1 MKPKS
6 KRFVA
11 MIMTVAMMTSLFPA
25 AGFAAEMQP
34 AGNVEATVTEPAT
47 NDNETTPI
55 PTADQT
61 VADWDGLKSAIEAA
75 QEATTIQL
83 PAALESD
90 ETITLPAG
98 AEITLVGAEGGTT
111 ITRQGNNGEFI
122 VNNDASLTLNGN
134 ITVSARIS
142 SDELQYLTTTDSF
155 QIAGK
160 MTINGKLM
168 ARTSEDF
175 FNGRQG
181 AASFIDCTGELVM
194 NSESEVSG
202 WTINTLGGDGNK
214 AGAAIKVDGEQAS
227 FIMNG
232 GTITNCSNSHANAA
246 VSPAIQVLNGATI
259 TMENGSLTKNGNN
272 RGTTSQGTSGGAIYV
287 GEGSHCTINGGIL
300 SENAG
305 SLGGAIYV
313 GKNATLNINED
324 VSLTQNIGS
333 TGGAIY
339 GKDAQIILT
348 GVTLSDNI
356 LQWQYG
362 SAIAVDGGTLTLDG
376 CDVTGNITQNGTNQG
391 RGAIYSDESTLEIKN
406 TNILQ
411 NDALGE
417 GSNGKFGVRY
427 GGGITLNDGTA
438 TLTNTTIS
446 ENRAMAG
453 AGIFSDGCNLTI
465 NSCKITNNDGTQGSV
480 DMPSWF
486 QGGGMYL
493 ENGAVTITG
502 TEIDPTIISGNK
514 SRFIGGGI
522 YASLK
527 NGTLDLSDN
536 IIIKDNSAV
545 SGGGVFSD
553 GTTTLTLNGAEISDN
568 HAVYSDNYNG
578 SSTAAYNGHGG
589 GITVNGSTFT
599 MNSGSVITNEATN
612 YAGGIFNL
620 GEVKLIDGLIS
631 GNAGYEAGA
640 LLNYPDASVTMQGG
654 TITNN
659 SAELAGGIENA
670 GTFTLQGG
678 TIAGNKATGDD
689 VNANEGIGGGIVNT
703 GTFTQTGG
711 KIYGN
716 IAKTG
721 ADDFYNF
728 ADTSTTGTFTL
739 LDPSTFGVG
748 ADKWYEDAPNDRY
761 TSGGD
766 NASYESFTA
775 NTESHY
781 LTLGL
786 GDVLNTITV
795 TPADI
800 TIYMGGTDGY
810 AGVVDEDGTITGSNS
825 LPDPGFT
832 VTLPEAL
839 KDVPVTELTFKEA
852 NDASDKTW
860 KFVPYDGNPATTV
873 YKLVPQGEGQE
884 ATRVEFTNGSE
895 TITSDAFDVGENV
908 NTTYTMSLY
917 KGDGESAVGDIVT
930 EYEGKTYSVDSSAT
944 ATLTVRGT
952 TDEPQLA
959 TVGTTPEKGKPAV
972 SAPEGTTYAINGG
985 NVAVQNPAGVSLL
998 FDDIIDTNSENRTDL
1013 LKKKANEKLGGDAS
1027 DRNMEIKYLDLV
1039 DAHNGNAWVK
1049 ASQNVTIYWP
1059 IPEGASAEDS
1069 FKVLHFENLHRDM
1082 QSTNIESAITNCTV
1096 TEVPCTVEGD
1106 HITFQMGEDGF
1117 SPFALVWEEKS
1128 EPSWPDWPDWPPV
1141 GPGDD
1146 DDDNDDGDDNDN
1158 PPILNTED
1166 HFSYVVGYE
1175 DGMVKPQRSITR
1187 AEVATIFYRL
1197 LEDDVRDD
1205 YDTTRN
1211 NFSDVTS
1218 DSWYNQTVSTLAS
1231 MGILKGYEDGT
1242 FRPNASITR
1251 AEFAAIATR
1260 FFEETGVTYEPGT
1273 FTDVTGSEWF
1283 AGAIMDAVNL
1293 GLIGGYEDGTVRPN
1307 NNITRAEACAI
1318 VNRTLGRVP
1327 DADHLLP
1334 ADEMTTWPDNP
1345 SSAWFYADMQEAT
1358 NGHEYEWITED
1369 GNKIEEW
1376 TDILDKDW
1384 NDR

>member
-1 MKPKS
+1 
-6 KRFVA
+6 

-47 NDNETTPI
+47 NDSETTPV
-55 PTADQT
+55 PTAEQT
-61 VADWDGLKSAIEAA
+61 VEDWAGLKSALENAT
-75 QEATTIQL
+75 EATTIQL

-90 ETITLPAG
+90 ETITLPEG
-98 AEITLVGAEGGTT
+98 ADITLVADANGTT
-111 ITRQGNNGEFI
+111 ITRSSASKGEFN
-122 VNNDASLTLNGN
+122 VPANAKLTMTGN
-134 ITVSARIS
+134 ITLTCSKTLSAS
-142 SDELQYLTTTDSF
+142 FLTIAGTAVLNGKI
-155 QIAGK
+155 QIA
-160 MTINGKLM
+160 
-168 ARTSEDF
+168 EDV
-175 FNGRQG
+175 QSS
-181 AASFIDCTGELVM
+181 ASLIDCTGSLTM
-194 NSESEVSG
+194 NDGAEVSG
-202 WTINTLGGDGNK
+202 IDANDSSGATAAVKISGEGAEFTINGGTITNNHEKG
-214 AGAAIKVDGEQAS
+214 GANSVKGGAVQVLNGAKMTMNNGEIKSNNHDDPDDIVVHGGGIYVDAAS
-227 FIMNG
+227 VEMNG
-232 GTITNCSNSHANAA
+232 GTIT
-246 VSPAIQVLNGATI
+246 
-259 TMENGSLTKNGNN
+259 
-272 RGTTSQGTSGGAIYV
+272 
-287 GEGSHCTINGGIL
+287 
-300 SENAG
+300 
-305 SLGGAIYV
+305 
-313 GKNATLNINED
+313 
-324 VSLTQNIGS
+324 
-333 TGGAIY
+333 
-339 GKDAQIILT
+339 
-348 GVTLSDNI
+348 DN
-356 LQWQYG
+356 QAFQ
-362 SAIAVDGGTLTLDG
+362 
-376 CDVTGNITQNGTNQG
+376 
-391 RGAIYSDESTLEIKN
+391 
-406 TNILQ
+406 
-411 NDALGE
+411 
-417 GSNGKFGVRY
+417 
-427 GGGITLNDGTA
+427 
-438 TLTNTTIS
+438 
-446 ENRAMAG
+446 G
-453 AGIFSDGCNLTI
+453 AGVYLTE
-465 NSCKITNNDGTQGSV
+465 NSSFTMKGGS
-480 DMPSWF
+480 
-486 QGGGMYL
+486 
-493 ENGAVTITG
+493 
-502 TEIDPTIISGNK
+502 ISGNGYANRSK
-514 SRFIGGGI
+514 FAPAGGGI
-522 YASLK
+522 YAGDGCTVTIQSADKEHPATISDNKTLKTGNYVQAQGGGIFATGENTKVILKDAVVSGNTSAMGSGIAGGGIYVEDDASLDITGSTITENMGYPLLESLK
-527 NGTLDLSDN
+527 YE
-536 IIIKDNSAV
+536 
-545 SGGGVFSD
+545 SGGGGIVAD
-553 GTTTLTLNGAEISDN
+553 GAASVAITGSTISDN
-568 HAVYSDNYNG
+568 VALYG
-578 SSTAAYNGHGG
+578 SGLYLSATPNV
-589 GITVNGSTFT
+589 T
-599 MNSGSVITNEATN
+599 ITNSTISGNESTWDETYTGWYYN
-612 YAGGIFNL
+612 SCMAGGIFFNDSDGTLTITDSAINENSAEEFGGGIIIASGTTTITGSIFDANTSPRGGAIYTAGTVNISDSQITGNTASNKGVGGGIYVNQTGNL
-620 GEVKLIDGLIS
+620 TLTNTEV
-631 GNAGYEAGA
+631 GNNTAYEAAGIANIGTVSFESGA
-640 LLNYPDASVTMQGG
+640 IS
-654 TITNN
+654 NN

-810 AGVVDEDGTITGSNS
+810 DGVVDEDGTITGSNS
-825 LPDPGFT
+825 LPEPGFT

-1211 NFSDVTS
+1211 NFSDVTY

-1260 FFEETGVTYEPGT
+1260 FFEETGATYEPGT

-1369 GNKIEEW
+1369 GNKVENWI
-1376 TDILDKDW
+1376 DLLDKDW
-1384 NDR
+1384 NDRSVN